1 MKRHEWG
8 YKSIKTD
15 YFFQEE
21 RNEGKQALI
30 SQVSELTNK
39 FSSVGLEKGSSE
51 PSPTTTPGGVKTRRI
66 YRGQGR
72 GQPK

>member
-1 MKRHEWG
+1 MNEGISRSKPT
-8 YKSIKTD
+8 I
-15 YFFQEE
+15 FFQEE